1 MTAQTRELN
10 VAALSSGLIET
21 FLRYYDTAYKLRDPD
36 VVSERQRLLTD
47 RAQSALFQEPFL
59 ELLPDYVQATSDLAG
74 SCKRAGVPDLAGL
87 ARAGLLAG
95 RDRLFAHQEQALTA
109 ALGGQHVVV
118 TSGTGSGKTEAFL
131 LPVLA
136 RLVRESA
143 GWPTPG
149 PDSGPWWDAPGP
161 WQPQRPSP
169 RRRAAVVRALVLYPM
184 NALVEDQLARL
195 RRALDGP
202 QARDWLNRERQG
214 NRFYFGRYTGRTPV
228 SAPANVGTPELRSIL
243 SRLDERGRR
252 LRGQL
257 ARAQAEGRDVRPD
270 DSYFLARL
278 DGAEMRSRWDMHQA
292 PPDILITN
300 YSMLNV
306 VLMRDREDQM
316 LDATRDWLEAST
328 DHVFTL
334 VVDELHTYRGTQGT
348 EVAYLIRKVLD
359 RLGLHDRP
367 AQLSV
372 LAASASLE
380 AGRAPDIQF
389 LEQFFGQP
397 QNRFAVVPGALAR
410 PAGPG
415 SLPATAP
422 ARLQQAVDDARRGQP
437 GGGLTADLGVH
448 AAFYDAGQ
456 DQSGRLRARS
466 LTDWSQRLFPDTDPA
481 AQPKALEN
489 LLERLDADP
498 DGTRLRLHLFFRNLS
513 GLWAC
518 VDPSC
523 SQVRP
528 ATTTGAGGDRRVGRL
543 YAQPRYRCDCGA
555 RVLELVYCETCGE
568 TFLGGY
574 RSPTGAGNSQ
584 FLVSSVTDLEALPE
598 RASVARNAASYT
610 LFWPTADRP
619 LNTDKTTRGPY
630 TLGMVQRRLNAHTG
644 ELTPAGVGAGI
655 PGWAYDVHAGKGGDP
670 ATMPAFPSRC
680 PQCGDDR
687 DLRLSWLKPEDP
699 RRNRSPIRTMGTGFE
714 KVNQLLSDVLL
725 RDLGDKRK
733 LVVFSDS
740 RQDAARISAGLE
752 KSHYQDLVRQL
763 VIAALDRPDGID
775 PNLAAQYFS
784 EKKLTPEAKA
794 AWNAVDSADETLAD
808 AVRRIGLGNP
818 DPEDAQTVK
827 DRVAELAST
836 GRTLA
841 ELANQIEPRLLA
853 LGVHPGGP
861 APSLRSH
868 DGHPWT
874 DIYNWTV
881 SPPQTLNTAQLT
893 PTLQALNDRVR
904 GALLEEVQRSVFSS
918 TGRDVEALGLARPTR
933 TVDGPPPDWMDAAT
947 FQEVCDSV
955 VRLMGLRKLFP
966 EQTRKGRPDLPRN
979 ARAYLKEVVTGDAG
993 RADTLKQAVK
1003 RALAVGDKHL
1013 LDSTRVRLRP
1023 PGDVQWRC
1031 TRCHRRHLQPSA
1043 GRCTQCRGELD
1054 QAEPRPT
1061 GPVAGSPDGEA
1072 GDYYAWLA
1080 RDAGTPFALRVEELT
1095 GQTDTA
1101 DGQSRQARFQDV
1113 FLDDE
1118 LAEPNR
1124 IDVLS
1129 VTTTME
1135 AGVDIG
1141 GLRAVVLANMPP
1153 MRFNYQQRVGRA
1165 GRRNDRL
1172 AVALTICRGTRSHD
1186 EHYFAHPEQITGDL
1200 PPAPYVDVASSDILR
1215 RSLNAEILRQ
1225 AFHAARGKVQGFTGG
1240 TNVHGQFGDVT
1251 QWVNL
1256 RGPVLDWL
1264 RASKSET
1271 EHAVDV
1277 LTAHAAPSL
1286 RDQRD
1291 DLVAAVL
1298 DTLPTELDQV
1308 AQRATGNTSLAQ
1320 RLAESGVLPMFG
1332 FPTRER
1338 TLHQKRPRG
1347 RDAEGTVS
1355 RQLDI
1360 AISEFAPGSE
1370 IVKDKAVYTPVG
1382 LVAYQRHG
1390 ADRWVATS
1398 NPQGPVSSVGL
1409 CRACGAVDPHGTPGQ
1424 CLACGTPASDDR
1436 LYRVAQV
1443 CEPEGF
1449 RTSYKPPADYDGT
1462 YEMTPRAA
1470 HARLA
1475 LGDGDALAETRTRGL
1490 SLRYGKASVL
1500 VVNDSAGADFRFASE
1515 PSQDGLLSLDL
1526 LRDEDRRRDLG
1537 LPTST
1542 TDPDSVTP
1550 LALGAWAWTDAL
1562 LAGLTAVPAG
1572 VSLDPRHIPARAA
1585 WLSFGFLLRNAASK
1599 QLDVSVSELKVGVF
1613 PRPDPAAPGSVT
1625 GEAFLADSLE
1635 NGAGYATHIGAE
1647 PGPVLSEARALA
1659 EEYLRHGTGLT
1670 GCDSSCYLCL
1680 RDHTNAPY
1688 HPLLDWR
1695 LAVDLL
1701 DAAEGQPVDLSRA
1714 DGLAHDLAAT
1724 FADNFDLRVREL
1736 CGLPVLTDDEGAS
1749 LIVSHPLESTSD
1761 DNPSPRVRDVRAA
1774 VGQSATP
1781 PAGTT
1786 TYDLVRRPGVVW
1798 ARFAAN

>member
-10 VAALSSGLIET
+10 VAALTSGLIET

-36 VVSERQRLLTD
+36 VVSERRRLLTD

-74 SCKRAGVPDLAGL
+74 SCQRAGVPDLAGL
-87 ARAGLLAG
+87 ARTGLLAG
-95 RDRLFAHQEQALTA
+95 RDRLFAHQEEALTA

-136 RLVRESA
+136 RLVRESQE
-143 GWPTPG
+143 WPTPG
-149 PDSGPWWDAPGP
+149 PDGGPWWNAPGP

-169 RRRAAVVRALVLYPM
+169 SRPAAVRALVLYPM
-184 NALVEDQLARL
+184 NALVEDQLVRL
-195 RRALDGP
+195 RRALDG
-202 QARDWLNRERQG
+202 QGARDWLDRERHG
-214 NRFYFGRYTGRTPV
+214 NRFYFGRYTGRTPI
-228 SAPANVGTPELRSIL
+228 SAAANVNTNELRKVL
-243 SRLDERGRR
+243 SQLDERGRR

-257 ARAQAEGRDVRPD
+257 AQAQAERREVRPD

-306 VLMRDREDQM
+306 VLMRDREDRM
-316 LDATRDWLEAST
+316 LDATRDWLAAST

-380 AGRAPDIQF
+380 ADRPRDVQF
-389 LEQFFGQP
+389 LEEFFGQP
-397 QNRFAVVPGALAR
+397 QSRFAVVPGELAR

-422 ARLQQAVDDARRGQP
+422 AQLQQAVDDASQGQSER
-437 GGGLTADLGVH
+437 GLTTKLGAH
-448 AAFYDAGQ
+448 SAFFQVGREP
-456 DQSGRLRARS
+456 SGRLRARS
-466 LTDWSQRLFPDTDPA
+466 RTDWSQRLFPGVDLA
-481 AQPKALEN
+481 GQQLALDN

-498 DGTRLRLHLFFRNLS
+498 DGTRLRLHLFFRNIS

-523 SQVRP
+523 SQVQP
-528 ATTTGAGGDRRVGRL
+528 AAGGGPGGDRRIGRL

-555 RVLELVYCETCGE
+555 RVLELLYCETCGE

-574 RSPTGAGNSQ
+574 RSPTGKGHSQ
-584 FLVSSVTDLEALPE
+584 FLVSSVTNLEALPE
-598 RASVARNAASYT
+598 GASLARNAAAYT
-610 LFWPTADRP
+610 LFWPTPDRP
-619 LNTDKTTRGPY
+619 LNTARTKRGPY
-630 TLGMVQRRLNAHTG
+630 TLRMVARTLNVHTG
-644 ELTPAGVGAGI
+644 ELTPAGMGSGVL
-655 PGWAYDVHAGKGGDP
+655 GWAFDVEAGKGGDP
-670 ATMPAFPSRC
+670 AALPALPGRC

-687 DLRLSWLKPEDP
+687 DPKLSWLKPEDP
-699 RRNRSPIRTMGTGFE
+699 RRNRSAVRTMGTGFE

-725 RDLGDKRK
+725 RDLGEDRK

-775 PNLAAQYFS
+775 LDLAGQAHS
-784 EKKLTPEAKA
+784 EDDPTLEAKA
-794 AWNAVDSADETLAD
+794 AWRAVESADEVLAD
-808 AVRRIGLGNP
+808 AVRRVGRGKP
-818 DPEDAQTVK
+818 RPEDPQTVK
-827 DRVAELAST
+827 DRVAVLAST

-841 ELANQIEPRLLA
+841 ELANQVEPRLLA

-861 APSLRSH
+861 APSLQGYQDR
-868 DGHPWT
+868 PWT
-874 DIYNWTV
+874 DIYDWSV
-881 SPPQTLNTAQLT
+881 SPPQPRNTGQLT
-893 PTLQALNDRVR
+893 PTLRSLNDNVR

-918 TGRDVEALGLARPTR
+918 TGRDVEALGMARATR
-933 TVDGPPPDWMDAAT
+933 ALDGSPPDWMDATT

-966 EQTRKGRPDLPRN
+966 EQTPNGRPDLPRN
-979 ARAYLKEVVTGDAG
+979 AREYLKVVAG
-993 RADTLKQAVK
+993 NDQRSDTLKQAVK
-1003 RALAVGDKHL
+1003 RALGVGDKHL

-1023 PGDVQWRC
+1023 AGDAQWRC

-1043 GRCTQCRGELD
+1043 GTCTQCRGRLAP
-1054 QAEPRPT
+1054 AEQRQGGPAT
-1061 GPVAGSPDGEA
+1061 GGRDEED

-1080 RDAGTPFALRVEELT
+1080 RDAGAPFALRVEELT
-1095 GQTDTA
+1095 GQTDTT

-1113 FLDDE
+1113 FLDNE
-1118 LAEPNR
+1118 LEEPNR

-1200 PPAPYVDVASSDILR
+1200 PPAPYVDVARSDILR

-1225 AFHAARGKVQGFTGG
+1225 AFYAARGKVQGFTGG
-1240 TNVHGQFGDVT
+1240 TNVHGQFGDVAE
-1251 QWVNL
+1251 WADL

-1264 RASKSET
+1264 RASRARAEK
-1271 EHAVDV
+1271 AVDV

-1286 RDQRD
+1286 RAQRD
-1291 DLVAAVL
+1291 DLVGAVL
-1298 DTLPTELDQV
+1298 DELPTEVD
-1308 AQRATGNTSLAQ
+1308 AIAKRDTGNSSLAQ

-1382 LVAYQRHG
+1382 LVAYQRQG
-1390 ADRWVATS
+1390 ADRWVPVS
-1398 NPQGPVSSVGL
+1398 DPQGPVTSVGL
-1409 CRACGAVDPHGTPGQ
+1409 CRACGAVDPSGTPGQ
-1424 CLACGTPASDDR
+1424 CLACQTPAGDDGV
-1436 LYRVAQV
+1436 YRVAEV
-1443 CEPEGF
+1443 CQPEGF
-1449 RTSYKPPADYDGT
+1449 RTSYRAPADYDGT
-1462 YEMTPRAA
+1462 YEMTPRAS

-1475 LGDGDALAETRTRGL
+1475 LGHGDALTESTTGGL
-1490 SLRYGKASVL
+1490 RLRYGKARVL
-1500 VVNDSAGADFRFASE
+1500 VVNDSAGADFHFASE

-1526 LRDEDRRRDLG
+1526 LRNEDRRRELN
-1537 LPTST
+1537 LPTPT

-1562 LAGLTAVPAG
+1562 LAGLTTVSAG
-1572 VSLDPRHIPARAA
+1572 ISLNPTLIPARAA

-1599 QLDVSVSELKVGVF
+1599 RLDVSVGELRVGVF
-1613 PRPDPAAPGSVT
+1613 PRPDPARPGSVT

-1647 PGPVLSEARALA
+1647 PGPVLADARTFA
-1659 EEYLRHGTGLT
+1659 EEYLQHATS
-1670 GCDSSCYLCL
+1670 CDSSCYLCL

-1701 DAAEGQPVDLSRA
+1701 DAAEGRPIDLTRV

-1724 FADNFDLRVREL
+1724 FADNFGLQVTEVA
-1736 CGLPVLTDDEGAS
+1736 GLPVLTDDQGGS
-1749 LIVSHPLESTSD
+1749 LIVSHPLEDVTD
-1761 DNPSPRVRDVRAA
+1761 DNPSSRVRDARAA
-1774 VGQSATP
+1774 VRHSDT
-1781 PAGTT
+1781 PAGSTT

-1798 ARFAAN
+1798 AKFAAD